1 MLLFFAISGVLARF
15 LSVENAE
22 RDADEALIQ
31 AQAKGDANAMISQLS
46 GCRESP
52 SCVAEANARVHNP
65 RVVRPGNVKI
75 LQLTSRTAYS
85 LTGSTGRTRLAWTV
99 IGTLPVVQC
108 VLVRRTGNFLTGIH
122 VALLSVSA
130 PIPNEGDC

>member
-1 MLLFFAISGVLARF
+1 MLLLFAISGVLARF
-15 LSVENAE
+15 LSMENAE
-22 RDADEALIQ
+22 RDDDEALIQ

-46 GCRESP
+46 GCRENP
-52 SCVAEANARVHNP
+52 SCVAEVTARVHNT
-65 RVVRPGNVKI
+65 RLVRPGNVKI
-75 LQLTSRTAYS
+75 LQLTSPTAYS

-122 VALLSVSA
+122 VSLLSVSA

>member
-1 MLLFFAISGVLARF
+1 VLLFFAISGVLARF

-22 RDADEALIQ
+22 RDDDEALIQ

-46 GCRESP
+46 GCRENP
-52 SCVAEANARVHNP
+52 ACVAEAKARVHNT
-65 RVVRPGNVKI
+65 RLVRPGNVKI
-75 LQLTSRTAYS
+75 LQLTSPTAYS

-122 VALLSVSA
+122 VSLLSVSA